1 MHSAVTNG
9 TTKLAAAAIR
19 GTLTL
24 AVLSTLLL
32 ISIRPAQ
39 AQTES
44 VLYNFCS
51 QPNCS
56 DGGDPMS
63 GLTSDGAGNFYGT
76 TPAGGVN
83 SGTVAGNVYE
93 LSPNGSGGWNETVLH
108 TFTGGADGDSPSG
121 PVIFDSLG
129 NLYGATLGGGAN
141 GYGVVFKL
149 RSVGASWTETVLYSP
164 TKREV
169 GVHPQTGLIMDPAG
183 NLYGATLHNVF
194 ELSLSGGVWT
204 ARIIYPT
211 GISDSIAGGL
221 AMDAVGNI
229 FGNSESKVFKLS
241 PNGTGGWRASVLHK
255 FAGYPIDG
263 GFAQGTPVLDQA
275 GNIYGTTSGG
285 GNLGDGTVYEISA
298 KKHGTRTYQILHS
311 FQGGNDGYIPVSGL
325 ALDAA
330 GNLYGTT
337 TGGGVGKAGTVYK
350 LAPIGGGNYQEQ
362 ILWSFNRTDG
372 NSPYGT
378 PILDSAG
385 NIYGTTW
392 AGGSIENGC
401 AGSGCGVVFEVT
413 P

>member
-9 TTKLAAAAIR
+9 TTKLAATAIR

-76 TPAGGVN
+76 SPAGGVN

-93 LSPNGSGGWNETVLH
+93 LSPNGSGGWNETVLY

-129 NLYGATLGGGAN
+129 SLYGATLGGGAN

-149 RSVGASWTETVLYSP
+149 SLVGTSWAETVLYSP
-164 TKREV
+164 AKR
-169 GVHPQTGLIMDPAG
+169 GIGIHPQTGLIMDPAG

-194 ELSLSGGVWT
+194 ELSLSGGAWA
-204 ARIIYPT
+204 ARNIYPT
-211 GISDSIAGGL
+211 TMTDSIA
-221 AMDAVGNI
+221 
-229 FGNSESKVFKLS
+229 
-241 PNGTGGWRASVLHK
+241 
-255 FAGYPIDG
+255 
-263 GFAQGTPVLDQA
+263 
-275 GNIYGTTSGG
+275 
-285 GNLGDGTVYEISA
+285 
-298 KKHGTRTYQILHS
+298 
-311 FQGGNDGYIPVSGL
+311 
-325 ALDAA
+325 
-330 GNLYGTT
+330 
-337 TGGGVGKAGTVYK
+337 
-350 LAPIGGGNYQEQ
+350 
-362 ILWSFNRTDG
+362 
-372 NSPYGT
+372 
-378 PILDSAG
+378 
-385 NIYGTTW
+385 
-392 AGGSIENGC
+392 
-401 AGSGCGVVFEVT
+401 
-413 P
+413 